1 MKLTWDLIG
10 DVALIRPIKNLTHSG
25 RAVLTQQ
32 AAQLLSPPR
41 INVVAVQETALETS
55 FRTAKVSVLAGEPRL
70 RTVHKEFGLSLH
82 LDIGSVF
89 FSPRMANERARIAAQ
104 LSRSVTK
111 ERCLVLYAGCGG
123 HSLHL
128 ARAGADVV
136 AVEKNPRAV
145 SCLRASIETNKLPHI
160 DVVEADVED
169 FLRSEAEKT

>member
-1 MKLTWDLIG
+1 
-10 DVALIRPIKNLTHSG
+10 
-25 RAVLTQQ
+25 
-32 AAQLLSPPR
+32 
-41 INVVAVQETALETS
+41 
-55 FRTAKVSVLAGEPRL
+55 
-70 RTVHKEFGLSLH
+70 
-82 LDIGSVF
+82 
-89 FSPRMANERARIAAQ
+89 MANERARIAAQ

-169 FLRSEAEKT
+169 FLCDEAQHFQRIVVPKPFGIPFPQGLSHKVHHDGGYLHLYEHERFGEEVAVNKLIDSPRVMKVDRVLASRQSIGPKVYRVCYDIELGPV